1 MKLIRVADYEA
12 LSAQAAE
19 LLAAQIVT
27 KPDCVLGL
35 ATGSTPI
42 GTYDRLIE
50 KYKAGTLDF
59 SGVTSVNLDEY
70 YGLAG
75 TNDQSYRYFM
85 NTHLFDHV
93 NIRPNFTFV
102 PNGLATDPDAECA
115 AYDRRIAELGGID
128 MQILGIGDNGHIGFN
143 EPDDCFTGPTHVVEL
158 KESTIQANARFFED
172 ISQVPTKA
180 LTMGMYSIMQ
190 AKHILLLA
198 GANKKDI
205 VEKAV
210 FGPITP
216 QVPAS
221 LLQLHHSVTVIL
233 AEK

>member
-1 MKLIRVADYEA
+1 MKLIKVADYEA

-19 LLAAQIVT
+19 LLAAQIVV
-27 KPDCVLGL
+27 KPNCILGL

-42 GTYDRLIE
+42 GTYDCLIE
-50 KYKAGTLDF
+50 KYKAGKLDF
-59 SGVTSVNLDEY
+59 SSVTSVNLDEY

-75 TNDQSYRYFM
+75 TDPQSYRYFM

-102 PNGLATDPDAECA
+102 PNGLATDPEAECA
-115 AYDRRIAELGGID
+115 AYDRRIAEMGRID

-143 EPDDCFTGPTHVVEL
+143 EPDDYFTGPTHVVEL

-180 LTMGMYSIMQ
+180 LTMGMYNIMQ

-210 FGPITP
+210 YGPITP

-233 AEK
+233 TEK

>member
-1 MKLIRVADYEA
+1 MKLIKVADYEA

-19 LLAAQIVT
+19 LLAAQIVV
-27 KPDCVLGL
+27 KPNCILGL

-42 GTYDRLIE
+42 GTYDCLIE
-50 KYKAGTLDF
+50 KYKAGKLDF
-59 SGVTSVNLDEY
+59 SSVTSVNLDEY

-75 TNDQSYRYFM
+75 TDPQSYRYFM

-102 PNGLATDPDAECA
+102 PNGLATDPEAECA
-115 AYDRRIAELGGID
+115 AYDRRIAEMGRID
-128 MQILGIGDNGHIGFN
+128 MQILGIGHIGFN
-143 EPDDCFTGPTHVVEL
+143 EPDDYFTGPTHVVEL

-180 LTMGMYSIMQ
+180 LTMGMYNIMQ

-210 FGPITP
+210 YGPITP